1 MLFQGSGVAIV
12 TPFYEDGSIDY
23 PSLKNLIEFQIENNT
38 DAIIIAGTTG
48 ETATLSNQEQIEI
61 IEFAVKEVD
70 SRVPVIAGTGT
81 NNTLETVYL
90 SQEAQKLGVDG
101 LLIVTPYYNK
111 STQEGL
117 YEHYEYIHEQTSLP
131 ILLYN
136 VPSRTNVHLDAN
148 TVYELSKLERIVG
161 IKDASG
167 DFSHL
172 LEIKSLC
179 DEDFVLYSGND
190 DQIVPMLALGAQGV
204 ISVLANIAPLDTH
217 DMVMEYL
224 KGNHEKALKLQV
236 DYQKLISLLFVEP
249 SPIAVKYALHKMSFI
264 DNVLRRPLSPLS
276 DSYTDEILML
286 MKERGLLWKY
296 Y

>member
-148 TVYELSKLERIVG
+148 TVYQLSKLERIVG

-179 DEDFVLYSGND
+179 DDDFVLYSGND

-224 KGNHEKALKLQV
+224 KGNHEQALKLQV

-264 DNVLRRPLSPLS
+264 DNVLRRPLTPLS

-286 MKERGLLWKY
+286 MKERGLL
-296 Y
+296 

>member
-61 IEFAVKEVD
+61 IDFAVKEVD

-136 VPSRTNVHLDAN
+136 VPSRTNVHIDAN
-148 TVYELSKLERIVG
+148 TVYRLSKLERIVG

-179 DEDFVLYSGND
+179 DDDFVIYSGND

-204 ISVLANIAPLDTH
+204 ISVLANIAPLETH

-249 SPIAVKYALHKMSFI
+249 SPIGVKYALHKMSFI

-286 MKERGLLWKY
+286 MKERGLL
-296 Y
+296 

>member
-148 TVYELSKLERIVG
+148 AVYQLSKLERIVG

-179 DEDFVLYSGND
+179 DDDFVLYSGND

-224 KGNHEKALKLQV
+224 KGNHEKAFKLQV
-236 DYQKLISLLFVEP
+236 DYQKLISLLFAEP

-264 DNVLRRPLSPLS
+264 DNVLRRPLTPLS

-286 MKERGLLWKY
+286 MKERGLL
-296 Y
+296 

>member
-1 MLFQGSGVAIV
+1 M
-12 TPFYEDGSIDY
+12 
-23 PSLKNLIEFQIENNT
+23 
-38 DAIIIAGTTG
+38 
-48 ETATLSNQEQIEI
+48 
-61 IEFAVKEVD
+61 
-70 SRVPVIAGTGT
+70 
-81 NNTLETVYL
+81 YL
-90 SQEAQKLGVDG
+90 SQEAQKLEVDG

-249 SPIAVKYALHKMSFI
+249 SPIGVKYALHKMSFI

-286 MKERGLLWKY
+286 MKERGLL
-296 Y
+296 